1 MYRVGIDVGST
12 YTKYAVI
19 RDNEIISC
27 KSEKTPVRQKEYFDH
42 IKDKIENEF
51 PGAEIISCGYGKGN
65 VSGIRKINELTAL
78 ASGADFFYP
87 ECDVIL
93 DIGGQDTKLIK
104 QHDGRL
110 VSFFVN
116 DKCAAGSGQF
126 LVNTL
131 ALLDMKFADI
141 GNIELR
147 PDDPSLSSTCAVFAQ
162 SEIVE
167 LIADNVEP
175 DAIIRAVITQ
185 ILMKAKALLRKVNTD
200 KIILS
205 GGLTNIGGIESAAE
219 EIFGVKC
226 LLNHDYGGF
235 MSAVGCCLQNH

>member
-12 YTKYAVI
+12 YTKYAVTNNGRI
-19 RDNEIISC
+19 VEFY
-27 KSEKTPVRQKEYFDH
+27 SEKTPVRQKEYFDEKKKE
-42 IKDKIENEF
+42 IDQRY
-51 PGAEIISCGYGKGN
+51 PDAEIISCGYGKGN

-78 ASGADFFYP
+78 ASGADFFCP
-87 ECDVIL
+87 ECEVIL

-104 QHDGRL
+104 QQDGKL
-110 VSFFVN
+110 ISFFVN

-131 ALLDMKFADI
+131 TLLDMDFSDI
-141 GNIELR
+141 GHIEISH
-147 PDDPSLSSTCAVFAQ
+147 DDPSLSSTCAVFAQ

-167 LIADNVEP
+167 LIADNIEP

-185 ILMKAKALLRKVNTD
+185 ILMKAKALLRKVKTD
-200 KIILS
+200 KILLS
-205 GGLTNIGGIESAAE
+205 GGLTNISGIETVSS
-219 EIFGVKC
+219 EILGVQC
-226 LLNHDYGGF
+226 LLNRQYGGF